1 MVSGWGARKEA
12 LCVAEREHSSL
23 LCTDAM
29 GAQKGA
35 LIHFGAGGRFPGG
48 GRDPQAETQ
57 GLERLGKLG

>member
-1 MVSGWGARKEA
+1 
-12 LCVAEREHSSL
+12 
-23 LCTDAM
+23 M

-57 GLERLGKLG
+57 GLERLGQLG